1 MRGEGVVEVKS
12 MCGAAAHGRHRE
24 NEVWGGT
31 EAWAEDAEPPSGEAE
46 LCDVDCII
54 GDVVNLE

>member
-1 MRGEGVVEVKS
+1 